1 MELAG
6 KLKEH
11 TSVVHRQ
18 TENSFF
24 MKCFIRGMLERE
36 EYVRLLASLWPLYES
51 LEDAMRRNRT
61 HRIAGKLYFRE
72 LERLQNLEED
82 LQYLMGSR
90 WKEIPVPEASKTYAK
105 RLRELMIDHPHRLV
119 AHAYVRYLG
128 DLSGGQILKKIASKT
143 LGLDRQGLRF
153 YHFDGI
159 VDADTFKTSY
169 RARLDS
175 LPVSEEEEKDILE
188 EALLSFEMN
197 GHIFQELE
205 GPVRLRLGPKAAT
218 LETAGA

>member
-36 EYVRLLASLWPLYES
+36 EYARLLASLWPLYES

-90 WKEIPVPEASKTYAK
+90 WKEIPVPDASKAYAA

-128 DLSGGQILKKIASKT
+128 DLSGGQILKKIVSESYSLAGSHGVEFYEFPD
-143 LGLDRQGLRF
+143 LGDLD
-153 YHFDGI
+153 
-159 VDADTFKTSY
+159 AFKHRY
-169 RARLDS
+169 RAALDALAPSPERSDRIVAEAIGGFEANTRLFAG
-175 LPVSEEEEKDILE
+175 LEKI
-188 EALLSFEMN
+188 
-197 GHIFQELE
+197 
-205 GPVRLRLGPKAAT
+205 AA
-218 LETAGA
+218 

>member
-24 MKCFIRGMLERE
+24 MKCFIRGMLEKE
-36 EYVRLLASLWPLYES
+36 EYARFLASLWPVYES
-51 LEDAMRRNRT
+51 LEDSMRRNRT

-72 LERLQNLEED
+72 LERVSNLEED

-90 WKEIPVPEASKTYAK
+90 WKELPVPEASTAYAK
-105 RLRELMIDHPHRLV
+105 HLRSIMVDHPHRLV

-128 DLSGGQILKKIASKT
+128 DLSGGQILKKIAAKS
-143 LGLDRQGLRF
+143 LGLQRQGLRF
-153 YHFDGI
+153 YQFDGI

-175 LPVSEEEEKDILE
+175 LPVTAQEEADILE

-197 GHIFQELE
+197 GRIFQELE
-205 GPVRLRLGPKAAT
+205 GPVRERLGPKAAT